1 MVFGDAMQGP
11 PERPQEVLI
20 ARADGEQSPFLRE
33 LQMDSRL
40 KSTRDGRFSTG
51 QIQSIKLPDG
61 WTENNVCPAPDKLS
75 CLTEFN
81 PPDNPEA
88 RLEFFYRGVRVPD
101 APAGAF
107 NSILAKPAH
116 SLDKAEFLSL
126 GEILRGKEKD
136 ELFELDSASTE
147 TINGKRVLLLEGRY
161 KSNDLRTMSM
171 LIDSDG
177 TGEAVQEV
185 ALVSPPD
192 GFAALKGTVREVL
205 DSIKWK

>member
-1 MVFGDAMQGP
+1 MVFGDTMQGP
-11 PERPQEVLI
+11 PERPQEVLM
-20 ARADGEQSPFLRE
+20 ARADEEQSPFLRE
-33 LQMDSRL
+33 LQMESQR
-40 KSTRDGRFSTG
+40 KARDGKFSTG
-51 QIQSIKLPDG
+51 QIQSIKVPDG
-61 WTENNVCPAPDKLS
+61 WTEKNVCPAPDRLS

-101 APAGAF
+101 APARAF
-107 NSILAKPAH
+107 NSILAKPDHA
-116 SLDKAEFLSL
+116 LDRDEFQSL

-136 ELFELDSASTE
+136 ELFQLDSASTE
-147 TINGKRVLLLEGRY
+147 TINGKRVLMLEGRY
-161 KSNDLRTMSM
+161 KSNDLRTVSM

-177 TGEAVQEV
+177 TGEAVQEL

-192 GFAALKGTVREVL
+192 RFAALKGTAREMF

>member
-1 MVFGDAMQGP
+1 MVFGDTMQGP
-11 PERPQEVLI
+11 PERPQEVLM
-20 ARADGEQSPFLRE
+20 ARADGDQSPFLRE
-33 LQMDSRL
+33 LQMDSRA
-40 KSTRDGRFSTG
+40 KARDGKFSTG
-51 QIQSIKLPDG
+51 QIQSIKLPNG
-61 WTENNVCPAPDKLS
+61 WKEKDSCPAPDKLS

-107 NSILAKPAH
+107 NSILAKPDHA
-116 SLDKAEFLSL
+116 LDRDEFQSL

-136 ELFELDSASTE
+136 ELFQLDSASTE

-161 KSNDLRTMSM
+161 RSNDLRTMSM

-185 ALVSPPD
+185 ALVSPEN
-192 GFAALKGTVREVL
+192 GFEALKGTVKEAYG
-205 DSIKWK
+205 SIKWK